1 MNESFYLH
9 QLFHC
14 FEDVFLL
21 FSMVSMH
28 PVIPVVFHRF
38 WLTCEC
44 SLICICFVDFIDSE
58 RAGRRAGM
66 EWCTLTYFTRLDQ
79 KSPTEEEGLDA
90 SEQIAACP
98 REWAREVEMW
108 DMLQNRAFAE
118 PSKKWCPFRTA
129 DGGKTY
135 FPHVRKRWLA
145 GWLAGLAGV
154 GRGAGIVRR

>member
-1 MNESFYLH
+1 M
-9 QLFHC
+9 
-14 FEDVFLL
+14 FLL

-38 WLTCEC
+38 FK
-44 SLICICFVDFIDSE
+44 LIFVCLLIYICFVGFVDSE
-58 RAGRRAGM
+58 RAGRRAGL

-79 KSPTEEEGLDA
+79 KSPREEEGPDV
-90 SEQIAACP
+90 SEQI
-98 REWAREVEMW
+98 
-108 DMLQNRAFAE
+108 NRSLPTGMGRGSRNVGKIE
-118 PSKKWCPFRTA
+118 LSQSRQKMITFRTA